1 MLSAATALLLLS
13 ITIGSPIAVYR
24 INKALRR
31 AEAGELLAR
40 QKQYASDMNLAHQAI
55 IGGDFFR
62 ALRFLKRNRPENN
75 SDLRGWEWRYFW
87 NQCQGEPEVIL
98 GYHSNGVSAAGF
110 LPDGKTAYSAGN
122 DKMVRL
128 WDLRSKTQVD
138 FLPHEKAVTGCAG
151 SPDGLWMATST
162 ETHPSDQGPLR
173 LWDLQNGQ
181 SEVLATNFWV
191 RPNSST
197 LAYSENDQGDIALW
211 DVPGHSRKLQ
221 LKGHRLH
228 VTSLAFMPDS
238 RALLSSSAD
247 KTVKRW
253 NLVDGPERGSFTE
266 LSRKA
271 EYLRMSPDGT
281 VLATSSTERLQ
292 RVLLQE
298 IPSGAQI
305 RELIG
310 HENTLTDAAFSPD
323 GRTIITASL
332 DGSVRLWPVKATP
345 KQDDSRPYSGTI
357 GKEWD
362 GTGPALSSSPD
373 GRNLLVVYADATF
386 SIWDTLALSE
396 GERQPLP
403 ISGFQCAALASGAK
417 TAAFIAQGGKIC
429 LWDVDSKSGRQFSL
443 TAQEDYSRAAFS
455 PDGRRL
461 AIGGWHDVRI
471 IDPASKTLL
480 REFHF
485 RDKGALPN
493 DCVMSLTFSAE
504 GQKLMAGFYY
514 GLVKVWDLQGRSSEV
529 TFQGDGYQV
538 RGLALLPDG
547 RTVVSTS
554 RDIRLWDLNSRQQIC
569 SFQPRPTLFHGAS
582 LSPDG
587 RRLAIGAGDGLIT
600 IWDLASREEV
610 ATLRG
615 HERTV
620 DTLSFLSD
628 GNTLVSVGLDQL
640 RVWRA
645 ASFEEADREAL
656 KK

>member
-1 MLSAATALLLLS
+1 M
-13 ITIGSPIAVYR
+13 
-24 INKALRR
+24 
-31 AEAGELLAR
+31 
-40 QKQYASDMNLAHQAI
+40 
-55 IGGDFFR
+55 
-62 ALRFLKRNRPENN
+62 
-75 SDLRGWEWRYFW
+75 
-87 NQCQGEPEVIL
+87 
-98 GYHSNGVSAAGF
+98 
-110 LPDGKTAYSAGN
+110 
-122 DKMVRL
+122 
-128 WDLRSKTQVD
+128 
-138 FLPHEKAVTGCAG
+138 
-151 SPDGLWMATST
+151 
-162 ETHPSDQGPLR
+162 
-173 LWDLQNGQ
+173 
-181 SEVLATNFWV
+181 
-191 RPNSST
+191 
-197 LAYSENDQGDIALW
+197 
-211 DVPGHSRKLQ
+211 
-221 LKGHRLH
+221 
-228 VTSLAFMPDS
+228 
-238 RALLSSSAD
+238 
-247 KTVKRW
+247 
-253 NLVDGPERGSFTE
+253 
-266 LSRKA
+266 
-271 EYLRMSPDGT
+271 
-281 VLATSSTERLQ
+281 
-292 RVLLQE
+292 
-298 IPSGAQI
+298 
-305 RELIG
+305 
-310 HENTLTDAAFSPD
+310 
-323 GRTIITASL
+323 
-332 DGSVRLWPVKATP
+332 
-345 KQDDSRPYSGTI
+345 
-357 GKEWD
+357 
-362 GTGPALSSSPD
+362 
-373 GRNLLVVYADATF
+373 F

-471 IDPASKTLL
+471 IDPVSKTLL

-493 DCVMSLTFSAE
+493 DCVMSLIFSAE

-587 RRLAIGAGDGLIT
+587 RRLAIGAG
-600 IWDLASREEV
+600 
-610 ATLRG
+610 
-615 HERTV
+615 V

-645 ASFEEADREAL
+645 AAFEEADREAL